1 MYIIGGYLMIS
12 LGALI
17 FVLIV
22 GVVAL
27 SMGINIYNGMISL
40 RNQLERAWSN
50 IDVILKQRYDE
61 IPQLIQV
68 IEQYAGYE
76 AGLLQKLAE
85 ARKHYG
91 EASSIGD
98 KIKAS
103 QEMSFALKGVIA
115 IGEAYPELKTN
126 ENFIQLQ
133 SRVSQLESMI
143 ADRREAYNEAV
154 TNFNTRIDQFPDMF
168 VAKLLNYQRQEFFK
182 VDEAEKVAPSL
193 KMNMPKFGK
202 GA

>member
-1 MYIIGGYLMIS
+1 MASFAGLV
-12 LGALI
+12 
-17 FVLIV
+17 FVVIV
-22 GVVAL
+22 GIVLCA
-27 SMGINIYNGMISL
+27 MGINVYNGLISL

-76 AGLLQKLAE
+76 AGLLEKLAE
-85 ARKHYG
+85 ARRHYG
-91 EASSIGD
+91 EASSVSD

-126 ENFIQLQ
+126 QNFIQLQ
-133 SRVSQLESMI
+133 SRVSQLEGTI
-143 ADRREAYNEAV
+143 ADRRELYNEAV
-154 TNFNTRIDQFPDMF
+154 TNFNTRIDQFPDVF
-168 VAKLLNYQRQEFFK
+168 VANLLNYKRQEFFK
-182 VDEAEKVAPSL
+182 VEDAEKVAPSL
-193 KMNMPKFGK
+193 KMDMPKFGK

>member
-1 MYIIGGYLMIS
+1 MASFAGLV
-12 LGALI
+12 
-17 FVLIV
+17 FVVIV
-22 GVVAL
+22 GIVLCA
-27 SMGINIYNGMISL
+27 MGINVYNGLISL

-76 AGLLQKLAE
+76 AGLLEKLAE
-85 ARKHYG
+85 ARRHYG
-91 EASSIGD
+91 EASSVSD

-126 ENFIQLQ
+126 QNFIQLQ
-133 SRVSQLESMI
+133 SRVSQLEGTI
-143 ADRREAYNEAV
+143 ADRRELYNEAV
-154 TNFNTRIDQFPDMF
+154 TNFNTRIDQFPDVF
-168 VAKLLNYQRQEFFK
+168 VANLLNYKRQEFFK
-182 VDEAEKVAPSL
+182 VEEAEKVAPSL
-193 KMNMPKFGK
+193 KMDMPKFGK